1 MPAIR
6 SRPRPARLAAPYGRA
21 GALFT
26 RSGKPGAITPAE
38 PPHQRLPNGTG
49 EASGGRLNVPRLWVI
64 GTGTTPKPQV
74 EVAAPIDLSSGEEV
88 QVGEGK

>member
-49 EASGGRLNVPRLWVI
+49 EASGGRPSVPFLGRLAV
-64 GTGTTPKPQV
+64 GTALPTGPGCSNDSRQP
-74 EVAAPIDLSSGEEV
+74 
-88 QVGEGK
+88 